1 MTGQDINLT
10 AEQRE
15 RILRDLWVLNDGRW
29 FLKTSQEHGFDEATR
44 MNLMVVK
51 SFGRTETA
59 MLMQTAG
66 IDGISDAEGLAA
78 YLRLAGELFL
88 PPEYEREFKVIDQ
101 DTVLG
106 RVSDCF
112 LYKHLSA
119 AGTTHIHQ
127 CGAHTR
133 FSAWLKALGLEGR
146 VEAAANSDTCGG
158 ACEIFFH
165 IDWQRGAS

>member
-1 MTGQDINLT
+1 MTGQDFNLT

-44 MNLMVVK
+44 MNLMVVE
-51 SFGRTETA
+51 SFGRTETR
-59 MLMQTAG
+59 MLMEAAG
-66 IDGISDAEGLAA
+66 IDGIADAGGLAA

-88 PPEYEREFKVIDQ
+88 PPEHEREFRVIDQ

-106 RVSDCF
+106 RVIDCF

-119 AGTTHIHQ
+119 AGTTQLHQ
-127 CGAHTR
+127 CGAHAR

-146 VEAAANSDTCGG
+146 VKTSANSDRCGG
-158 ACEIFFH
+158 SCEIFFH
-165 IDWQRGAS
+165 IDWQGEAS